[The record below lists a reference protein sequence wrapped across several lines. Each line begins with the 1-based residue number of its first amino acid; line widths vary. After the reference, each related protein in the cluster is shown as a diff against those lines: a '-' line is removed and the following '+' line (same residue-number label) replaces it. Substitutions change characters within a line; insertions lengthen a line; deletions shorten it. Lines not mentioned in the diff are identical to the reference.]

1 MVGLA
6 SLQND
11 TGVSK
16 SWIEEGGFDVQI
28 AGIMYPLKVQ
38 MAPFYDPSGAI
49 MRG

>member
-6 SLQND
+6 SLRNGG
-11 TGVSK
+11 GVSK

-28 AGIMYPLKVQ
+28 AGKTYPLKAQ